1 MKGSNFIKRCQKQLD
16 SQWYKMFQSLCGNT
30 CNDFTFENKLLANNL
45 AWPLKMKLPSAT
57 NTEILLKFNLVNSNI
72 CNGHIFSSGCYYKGI
87 YFIGDA
93 IDYSGNDKFQYL

>member
-1 MKGSNFIKRCQKQLD
+1 MSKATRLTTVQNVSITMQKYL
-16 SQWYKMFQSLCGNT
+16 Y
-30 CNDFTFENKLLANNL
+30 NDFTFGNKLLAYNL

-57 NTEILLKFNLVNSNI
+57 NTEILLKFNLVISNI